1 MKISFNWLK
10 EYIDIDMEPEVVSQI
25 LTDTGLEV
33 EGLEKIDTIKGGLR
47 GIVIGEVKTC
57 TKHPDADKLSV
68 TTVDVGA
75 GKILPIVCGAP
86 NVATGQKVVVAT
98 VGTTLYSGDESFQIK
113 KAKIRGE
120 VSEGMICAED
130 ELGLGASH
138 EGIMVLPEDAEV
150 GTLASKYFNVEEDH
164 VFEIGLTPNRTDAMS
179 HIGVA
184 RDLVAAL
191 NLQRPERD
199 PISLFQSCI
208 KGFKADNQDLPIEV
222 IVEDSEACPRY
233 TGLTMTGIEV
243 KESPDWL
250 KNHLLAIGLRPI
262 NNLVDISNFVLHET
276 GHPMHFFDAD
286 KISGGKIVVKKEPK
300 GTKFTTLDEVE
311 RELSGNDLMIC
322 DSEKS
327 MCIGGVFGGLDSG
340 VTNSTKNIFL
350 ECAYFDPK
358 TIRKTARFHGLN
370 TDSSFRFERG
380 ADPNDTIDV
389 LKRAVRL
396 IKELAGG
403 QVSSD
408 IVDVYPQP
416 IENLE
421 IEVKYK
427 SVDRLIGKEIPHDK
441 IKDILIW
448 LGMEIIDQDDET
460 LKISVP
466 TFKNDVR
473 READVIEEIL
483 RIYGYNNVEI
493 PEQLRASLSYLPK
506 PDREQLQNLVSD
518 YLTANGFVEMMNNS
532 LTKGTYA
539 AKFGFIEDNQN
550 VKMRNPLSSD
560 LNVMRQTLLFGGLET
575 IIYNNNR
582 KNFDLKLYE
591 FGTTYKLDN
600 GKLNASDAL
609 AKYNEEKHCAV
620 FMTGKSANET
630 WRQEQKNT
638 DFYNLKYF
646 VVNILN
652 RLMLDTTALDS
663 GSLSNE
669 IFENGLEYS
678 KNNKVIVQLGML
690 TKNLLRAF
698 EIKQTVFYADINW
711 DLIVNLINSNKI
723 QYKEVPKYPE
733 VRRDLALLVD
743 KSAKFEDLQKLAFKT
758 ERNILKKVSL
768 FDVYEGDKIEKGK
781 KSYALSFILQDE
793 RKTLTDKLIDKT
805 MQRLQGAYEREMQAV
820 IR

>member
-1 MKISFNWLK
+1 MKISYNWLK
-10 EYIDIDMEPEVVSQI
+10 EYIDIDLDPDVVSQI

-33 EGLEKIDTIKGGLR
+33 EGLEKIDTVKGGLR

-57 TKHPDADKLSV
+57 AKHTDADKLSV
-68 TTVDVGA
+68 TTVDVGN

-86 NVATGQKVVVAT
+86 NVAAGQKVVVAT
-98 VGTTLYSGDESFQIK
+98 VGTTLYSGDESFVIK

-130 ELGLGASH
+130 ELGLGTSH
-138 EGIMVLPEDAEV
+138 DGIMVLPTEAEV
-150 GTLASKYFNVEEDH
+150 GTPANEYFNVEEDH

-208 KGFKADNQDLPIEV
+208 KGFKADNHDLPIDV
-222 IVEDSEACPRY
+222 IVEDTEACPRY

-262 NNLVDISNFVLHET
+262 NNLVDISNFMLHET

-286 KISGGKIVVKKEPK
+286 KIAGGKIVVKKEPK
-300 GTKFTTLDEVE
+300 GTKFTTLDEIE

-322 DSEKS
+322 DSEKG
-327 MCIGGVFGGLDSG
+327 MCIGGVFGGLNSG
-340 VTNSTKNIFL
+340 VTESTKNIFL

-380 ADPNDTIDV
+380 ADPNDTFDV
-389 LKRAVRL
+389 IKRAMQL

-403 QVSSD
+403 KVSSD
-408 IVDVYPQP
+408 IVDVYPKP
-416 IENLE
+416 IENWE
-421 IEVKYK
+421 IEVAYK
-427 SVDRLIGKEIPHDK
+427 NVDRLIGKKIPHDQ

-448 LGMEIIDQDDET
+448 LGMEIIDQDNES

-493 PEQLRASLSYLPK
+493 PEQLRASLSYQPK

-518 YLTANGFVEMMNNS
+518 FLTANGFVETINNS

-539 AKFGFIEDNQN
+539 EKFDFIETQKN
-550 VKMRNPLSSD
+550 VRMFNPLSTD
-560 LNVMRQTLLFGGLET
+560 LNVMRQTLLFGGLEA

-582 KNFDLKLYE
+582 KNFDLKIYE
-591 FGTTYKLDN
+591 FGVIYSLDSAKADISN
-600 GKLNASDAL
+600 SL
-609 AKYNEEKHCAV
+609 AKYNEEKHFSV

-630 WRQEQKNT
+630 WRQEQKNI
-638 DFYNLKYF
+638 DFFDLKHI

-652 RLMLDTTALDS
+652 RLKLDVASLES
-663 GSLSNE
+663 NSLSND
-669 IFENGLEYS
+669 IFENGIQYI
-678 KNNKVIVQLGML
+678 KNNKVIVELGML
-690 TKNLLRAF
+690 TKNVLNAF
-698 EIKQTVFYADINW
+698 EIKQAVCYADFNW
-711 DLIVNLINSNKI
+711 DLIISLMESHQI

-743 KSAKFEDLQKLAFKT
+743 KNVKFEDLQKLAFKT

-768 FDVYEGDKIEKGK
+768 FDVYEGEKIEKGK

-805 MQRLQGAYEREMQAV
+805 MRKLQGAYEREVQAV

>member
-1 MKISFNWLK
+1 MKISYNWLK
-10 EYIDIDMEPEVVSQI
+10 EYIDIDLDPEVVSQI

-57 TKHPDADKLSV
+57 ARHPDADKLSV
-68 TTVDVGA
+68 TTVDVG
-75 GKILPIVCGAP
+75 GENLLPIVCGAP
-86 NVATGQKVVVAT
+86 NVAAGQKVLVAT
-98 VGTTLYSGDESFQIK
+98 LGTILYSGEESFKIK

-130 ELGLGASH
+130 ELGLGDSH
-138 EGIMVLPEDAEV
+138 EGIMVLPDEAEV
-150 GTLASKYFNVEEDH
+150 GSSASEYFNVEEDH

-208 KGFKADNQDLPIEV
+208 KGFKADNHDLPIEV

-233 TGLTMTGIEV
+233 TGVTMTGIEV
-243 KESPDWL
+243 KESPGWL

-262 NNLVDISNFVLHET
+262 NNLVDISNFILHET

-286 KISGGKIVVKKEPK
+286 KITGGKIIVKKEPE
-300 GTKFTTLDEVE
+300 GTKFQTLDEVE

-322 DSEKS
+322 DSEKG

-340 VTNSTKNIFL
+340 VTDNTKNIFL

-358 TIRKTARFHGLN
+358 TIRKTARHHGLN

-380 ADPNDTIDV
+380 ADPNDTVDV
-389 LKRAVRL
+389 IKRAVQL

-403 QVSSD
+403 LVSSD
-408 IVDVYPQP
+408 IVDVYPKP
-416 IENLE
+416 IENCE
-421 IEVKYK
+421 IEVAYK
-427 SVDRLIGKEIPHDK
+427 NVDRLIGKKIPHDK

-448 LGMEIIDQDDET
+448 LEMEIIEQNDKT
-460 LKISVP
+460 LKVSVP

-483 RIYGYNNVEI
+483 RIYGYNNIEI
-493 PEQLRASLSYLPK
+493 PKQLRASLSYQPK
-506 PDREQLQNLVSD
+506 PDREKLQNLVSD
-518 YLTANGFVEMMNNS
+518 FLTSNGFVEMMNNS
-532 LTKGTYA
+532 LTKGSYA
-539 AKFGFIEDNQN
+539 EKFDFIAEKEN

-591 FGTTYKLDN
+591 FGTIYKLYPDKSN
-600 GKLNASDAL
+600 TDDAL
-609 AKYNEEKHCAV
+609 SKYNEEKHCSI
-620 FMTGKSANET
+620 FLTGKSGNET
-630 WRQEQKNT
+630 WHQEQKNV
-638 DFYNLKYF
+638 DFFDLKYF

-652 RLMLDTTALDS
+652 RLKLDAS
-663 GSLSNE
+663 EFSIEIISND
-669 IFENGLEYS
+669 IFENGLQYS
-678 KNNKVIVQLGML
+678 KNNKILVQFGVIN
-690 TKNLLRAF
+690 KNVLNKF
-698 EIKQTVFYADINW
+698 EIKQALYYADFNW
-711 DLIVNLINSNKI
+711 DIVVNLMKSHHI
-723 QYKEVPKYPE
+723 QYREVPKFPE

-743 KSAKFEDLQKLAFKT
+743 KNVKFGDLQKLAFKT

-768 FDVYEGDKIEKGK
+768 FDVYEGEKIEEGK

-805 MQRLQGAYEREMQAV
+805 MRRLQSAFERDMQAV

>member
-1 MKISFNWLK
+1 MKISYNWLK
-10 EYIDIDMEPEVVSQI
+10 EYIDIDLDPDVVSQI

-33 EGLEKIDTIKGGLR
+33 EGLEKIDTVKGGLR

-57 TKHPDADKLSV
+57 VKHPDADKLSI
-68 TTVDVGA
+68 TTVDVGE

-86 NVATGQKVVVAT
+86 NVAAGQKVVVAT
-98 VGTTLYSGDESFQIK
+98 VGTTLYSDNDSFVIK

-130 ELGLGASH
+130 ELGLGTSH
-138 EGIMVLPEDAEV
+138 DGIMVLPAEAEV
-150 GTLASKYFNVEEDH
+150 GTPASEYFNVEEDH
-164 VFEIGLTPNRTDAMS
+164 VFEIGLTPNRTDTMS

-208 KGFKADNQDLPIEV
+208 KGFKADNHDLPIDV
-222 IVEDSEACPRY
+222 IVEDTEACPRY

-262 NNLVDISNFVLHET
+262 NNLVDISNFILHET

-286 KISGGKIVVKKEPK
+286 KIAGGKIVVKKEPK
-300 GTKFTTLDEVE
+300 GTKFTTLDEIE

-322 DSEKS
+322 DSEKG
-327 MCIGGVFGGLDSG
+327 MCMGGVFGGIGSG
-340 VTNSTKNIFL
+340 VTEKTKNIFL

-370 TDSSFRFERG
+370 TDASFRFERG
-380 ADPNDTIDV
+380 ADPNDTFDV
-389 LKRAVRL
+389 IKRAMQL

-403 QVSSD
+403 KVSSD
-408 IVDVYPQP
+408 IVDVYPKP
-416 IENLE
+416 IENWE
-421 IEVKYK
+421 IEVAYK
-427 SVDRLIGKEIPHDK
+427 NVDRLIGKKIPHDQ

-448 LGMEIIDQDDET
+448 LGMEIIDQDDEI

-483 RIYGYNNVEI
+483 RIYGYNNIEI
-493 PEQLRASLSYLPK
+493 PEQLRASLSYQPK
-506 PDREQLQNLVSD
+506 PDREQVQNLVSD
-518 YLTANGFVEMMNNS
+518 YLTANGFVETMNNS

-539 AKFGFIEDNQN
+539 DKFDFIEAQKN
-550 VKMRNPLSSD
+550 VRMFNPLSTD

-575 IIYNNNR
+575 IIYNNNH
-582 KNFDLKLYE
+582 KNFDLKIYE
-591 FGTTYKLDN
+591 FGTIYSLETGN
-600 GKLNASDAL
+600 SSTTDAL
-609 AKYNEEKHCAV
+609 AKYNEEKHFSV
-620 FMTGKSANET
+620 FMTGKSGNET
-630 WRQEQKNT
+630 WRQEQKNI
-638 DFYNLKYF
+638 DFFDLKYI
-646 VVNILN
+646 VVNILK
-652 RLMLDTTALDS
+652 RLKLDS
-663 GSLSNE
+663 TSLDSASLSNE
-669 IFENGLEYS
+669 VFENGIQFS
-678 KNNKVIVQLGML
+678 KNNKVIVELGML
-690 TKNLLRAF
+690 TKNVLNAF
-698 EIKQTVFYADINW
+698 EIKQAVYYADFNW
-711 DLIVNLINSNKI
+711 DLIISLMESHQI

-743 KSAKFEDLQKLAFKT
+743 KNVKFEDLQKLAFKT
-758 ERNILKKVSL
+758 EKNILKKVSL
-768 FDVYEGDKIEKGK
+768 FDVYEGEKIEKGK

-805 MQRLQGAYEREMQAV
+805 MRRLQGAYEQHIQAV